1 MKISLIMLG
10 MICIIGMISLPSI
23 SAQTPELNTE
33 QSIYEKLIGQDT
45 LTKFFGYIDPEQ
57 KSARIILSITS
68 PTGVVSENRIYATD
82 TGYFELF
89 HYLNKHAE
97 TGLYDVTAT
106 YHNVSIG
113 NTSFE
118 LKDNENYSLPTETSI
133 INKKSEIPAWIKNVF
148 VWYGDDM
155 ISEKELLSA
164 IKFLVNDGIINL
176 DD

>member
-1 MKISLIMLG
+1 

-23 SAQTPELNTE
+23 SAQAPELNAD
-33 QSIYEKLIGQDT
+33 QPIYEKLVGQST
-45 LTKFFGYIDPEQ
+45 IAKFFGYIDSEQ
-57 KSARIILSITS
+57 AGSRVTLSITS
-68 PTGVVSENRIYATD
+68 PTGVVSENRIYPTN

-89 HYLNKHAE
+89 HYLDKYAE
-97 TGLYDVTAT
+97 AGLYNVDAT
-106 YHNVSIG
+106 YHDVSIG

-118 LKDNENYSLPTETSI
+118 LKDDGNYSLSTETNI
-133 INKKSEIPAWIKNVF
+133 LNQKSEIPLWIKNVF

>member
-1 MKISLIMLG
+1 MKISLILLG
-10 MICIIGMISLPSI
+10 IICITGMISLPSI
-23 SAQTPELNTE
+23 SAQAPELNVDQT
-33 QSIYEKLIGQDT
+33 IYEKLVGQST
-45 LTKFFGYIDPEQ
+45 IAKFFGYIDPEQ
-57 KSARIILSITS
+57 ASSRVTLSITS
-68 PTGVVSENRIYATD
+68 PTGVVSENRIYPTN

-89 HYLNKHAE
+89 YYLNKHAE
-97 TGLYDVTAT
+97 AGMYDVNAI
-106 YHNVSIG
+106 YRDVSIG

-118 LKDNENYSLPTETSI
+118 LIDNGNYSLSTETSI
-133 INKKSEIPAWIKNVF
+133 LHEKPEIPLWIKNIF